1 MDLIVFMLL
10 IMGIVKIFSF
20 IKNQIVKII
29 DTITKEMFSYNVPTN
44 KQEKK
49 KTKQF
54 KKHSIGVIYLN

>member
-1 MDLIVFMLL
+1 
-10 IMGIVKIFSF
+10 MGIVKIFSF